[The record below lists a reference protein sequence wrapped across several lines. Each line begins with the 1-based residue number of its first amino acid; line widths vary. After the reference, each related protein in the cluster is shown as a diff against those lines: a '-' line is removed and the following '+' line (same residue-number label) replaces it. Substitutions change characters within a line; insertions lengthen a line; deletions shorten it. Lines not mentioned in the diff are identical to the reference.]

1 MDRLKSRKDDMLTL
15 AAIGVD
21 QLVIDE
27 IQKFRKLSFANNQ
40 TTLKDSQSRGLA
52 MVLRP
57 LCQGPVHQC
66 D

>member
-52 MVLRP
+52 
-57 LCQGPVHQC
+57 
-66 D
+66 